1 MITKYQ
7 AKEGY
12 VFDFAK
18 PFYIG
23 EDKRGNLVK
32 KRLYVDTLYLDEND
46 SIDNYIEVAIDCI
59 DPEESKEI
67 ILSPDGAN
75 EADYK
80 RALAELGV
88 E

>member
-23 EDKRGNLVK
+23 EDKRGNLIK

-46 SIDNYIEVAIDCI
+46 SIDNYTEVAIDCI
-59 DPEESKEI
+59 DTEESKEI
-67 ILSPDGAN
+67 ILSPDEAN